1 MRNKSYDCED
11 SDKGISGDPKRL
23 KLGNLP
29 RGQAPYIHYS
39 GSAQHSLEAGAEP
52 CTGG

>member
-29 RGQAPYIHYS
+29 RGQAPYIQYS
-39 GSAQHSLEAGAEP
+39 GSAQHSLESGPEP